1 MPLIR
6 GRWFSS
12 AENGQRLV
20 DSAFFSLEML
30 TTQGCDL
37 STASTTAVR
46 RLPVTEPALA
56 APGAGVSTMAATLK
70 LSAIDPRNPSP
81 RRNKNKGI
89 GTVVIPTALKP
100 RLIPSRSDL
109 EAEAPEQNPATS
121 SRDATPDLALDRSPL
136 LATLSLVVPI
146 SPSLPAL
153 RNYP

>member
-12 AENGQRLV
+12 AENGHRLV
-20 DSAFFSLEML
+20 DSAFFSLEIL

-46 RLPVTEPALA
+46 RLPETVPALA
-56 APGAGVSTMAATLK
+56 PPVAGVSTMAATLKLKLK

-109 EAEAPEQNPATS
+109 EPEAPE
-121 SRDATPDLALDRSPL
+121 
-136 LATLSLVVPI
+136 
-146 SPSLPAL
+146 
-153 RNYP
+153 

>member
-12 AENGQRLV
+12 AENGHRLV
-20 DSAFFSLEML
+20 DSAFFSLEIL

-46 RLPVTEPALA
+46 RLPEPVPALA
-56 APGAGVSTMAATLK
+56 APGAGVSTMAATLKLK

-100 RLIPSRSDL
+100 RL
-109 EAEAPEQNPATS
+109 
-121 SRDATPDLALDRSPL
+121 
-136 LATLSLVVPI
+136 
-146 SPSLPAL
+146 
-153 RNYP
+153 